1 MEMSVLPVAAHD
13 QQSDSETLL
22 QPVREALRCSHDQY
36 DENMILDGTFKVG
49 SIYTPSLTQS
59 APKINPFL
67 EYQKIFQA

>member
-1 MEMSVLPVAAHD
+1 MKMSVLPAAAHD

-36 DENMILDGTFKVG
+36 DDFLVDLHRQITF
-49 SIYTPSLTQS
+49 YTPSLTRS

-67 EYQKIFQA
+67 ECQKIFQA